1 MPDAPFDTADAAE
14 TAFYRAFA
22 ATDLT
27 AMARV
32 WHDGE
37 EARCIHPGGGLLSGA
52 GDVLDSWRQI
62 FKGAVAPTVRHRLLH
77 RADTGELS
85 IHLVEEQIGPGNDPE
100 RGLTRILATNVYRQ
114 TTDGWRM
121 VLHHATLP
129 LVESGTQESAATSQ
143 SAGGEGGRLH

>member
-1 MPDAPFDTADAAE
+1 MSDAPFSTADAAE
-14 TAFYRAFA
+14 NAFYRAFA
-22 ATDLT
+22 GTDLT

-32 WHDGE
+32 WHDGD

-52 GDVLDSWRQI
+52 GAVLDSWRQI
-62 FKGAVAPTVRHRLLH
+62 FAGAAAPTVRHRLLH
-77 RADTGELS
+77 RAGAGGLS
-85 IHLVEEQIGPGNDPE
+85 IHLVEEQIGPGDDPE

-129 LVESGTQESAATSQ
+129 LVESQEESPAPPGWAPTS
-143 SAGGEGGRLH
+143 GNRLH